1 MCGYVLA
8 VLDSRQFYKQFA
20 EKWTPSV
27 LSKYPTSDE
36 GLTSAEKVW
45 LNKKRNNLTLFLQD
59 VLKSLRQSKF
69 FLPAELYD
77 QYPSHLHIDLMK
89 RAQGKGTGGRMIR
102 CVLSALKAK
111 GMVCNYFRIKPNLP
125 RPVQTNQISL
135 FDFGDFHCV

>member
-1 MCGYVLA
+1 MLA
-8 VLDSRQFYKQFA
+8 TLDSRQFYKQFA

-27 LSKYPTSDE
+27 IGKYPLNDE
-36 GLTSAEKVW
+36 GLTSAEKVHF
-45 LNKKRNNLTLFLQD
+45 LTTRPGSPLFLLLQD
-59 VLKSLRQSKF
+59 VLKNLRNSEF

-111 GMVCNYFRIKPNLP
+111 GTYLA
-125 RPVQTNQISL
+125 
-135 FDFGDFHCV
+135 